1 MRIMWVKCLM
11 LAEQCEGHCVNL
23 EQHLV
28 RYWEKI
34 QISSISCADGH
45 KTRGQL
51 ALKSYMWV

>member
-1 MRIMWVKCLM
+1 MMV
-11 LAEQCEGHCVNL
+11 AEHYAEHCVNL

>member
-1 MRIMWVKCLM
+1 M
-11 LAEQCEGHCVNL
+11 LAEHFAEHCVTL

-28 RYWEKI
+28 RYWKKI

>member
-1 MRIMWVKCLM
+1 MRFVGVMIDAGRTLCRALCKFRATPRTIL
-11 LAEQCEGHCVNL
+11 G
-23 EQHLV
+23 
-28 RYWEKI
+28 KI